1 MPDVHFEVIRL
12 EDIGKDII
20 KTTSPSKPTYRSTA
34 KLSHA
39 DVENLKHYLNRYD
52 HPSSSSSKK
61 VTEELLFPDSNKHY
75 ATKSSYHHHHHHHHH
90 PQDYV
95 DITDDF
101 YSEKLYTELNKPL
114 EYTQPLADIYRYHHH
129 YRRHNNHHTK
139 QTHEKL
145 PSSTLPG
152 DYQTLALE
160 FASCG
165 MKKNTRL
172 PVPYENFSLTDGC
185 FGDDSGFT
193 MRADQQNFL
202 GKILFSRQMTY
213 SFDFN

>member
-20 KTTSPSKPTYRSTA
+20 KTTSTAKPIYRSTP
-34 KLSHA
+34 KLSQA

-52 HPSSSSSKK
+52 HPSSSSSSKK
-61 VTEELLFPDSNKHY
+61 TTEEILLPDS
-75 ATKSSYHHHHHHHHH
+75 TKYYTKTSSSHHQHN

-101 YSEKLYTELNKPL
+101 YSEKLYTELSKPL
-114 EYTQPLADIYRYHHH
+114 DYSQPLTDIYRYHHH

-139 QTHEKL
+139 QTHEKI
-145 PSSTLPG
+145 PNSTIPG
-152 DYQTLALE
+152 EYQTLALE

-185 FGDDSGFT
+185 FGDDAGFT
-193 MRADQQNFL
+193 MRTDQLNFL
-202 GKILFSRQMTY
+202 GKIHFILIYDDQS
-213 SFDFN
+213 SLC